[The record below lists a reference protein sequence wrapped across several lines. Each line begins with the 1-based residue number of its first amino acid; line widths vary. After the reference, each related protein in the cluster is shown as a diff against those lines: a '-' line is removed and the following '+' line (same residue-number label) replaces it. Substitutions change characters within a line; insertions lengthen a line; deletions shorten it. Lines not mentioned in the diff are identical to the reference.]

1 MGIDDWGGIG
11 DYIDDYLNSSSSSE
25 DAGAVQ
31 LPPPNTVELDWQR
44 RRLQKLP
51 NDFGQLTALQKLNL
65 SRASACA
72 EWRCCCGL
80 RTIELGER

>member
-1 MGIDDWGGIG
+1 MGIDDWGSYTYTKG
-11 DYIDDYLNSSSSSE
+11 DSSDE
-25 DAGAVQ
+25 DEGPVQ

-65 SRASACA
+65 SRASACS
-72 EWRCCCGL
+72 EWRCCCGPW
-80 RTIELGER
+80 TVELGER